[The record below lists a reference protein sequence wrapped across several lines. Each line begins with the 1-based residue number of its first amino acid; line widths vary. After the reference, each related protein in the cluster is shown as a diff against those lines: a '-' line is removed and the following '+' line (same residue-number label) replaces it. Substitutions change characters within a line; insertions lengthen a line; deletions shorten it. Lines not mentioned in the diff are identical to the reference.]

1 MKIQIEHDLPRKI
14 RYARMYL
21 ELGTA
26 SLYVT
31 LDGSTASWS
40 GRIGKRKRA
49 AFVSD
54 REYSR
59 YRASNPAVGLV
70 DADRERVVLRS
81 ARGMEEEW
89 LRPHWVL
96 TGVRRVRDE
105 EKTSD

>member
-14 RYARMYL
+14 RYAKMYF

-40 GRIGKRKRA
+40 GRIGGGRKM

-59 YRASNPAVGLV
+59 YRASNPAVALV
-70 DADRERVVLRS
+70 DADHERVIVKS

-96 TGVRRVRDE
+96 TGVRRTRV
-105 EKTSD
+105 EKRATE